1 MVNGIANTTHV
12 RMVTPS
18 GFIVYWDDR
27 RCILCENC
35 IKACP
40 NQAIFSDGEE
50 ILLDRSKCLGCGT
63 CVETCVM
70 GARDLMNKDF
80 QKPSFMHLH

>member
-1 MVNGIANTTHV
+1 MVTGSANTTSV
-12 RMVTPS
+12 KMATPS

-40 NQAIFSDGEE
+40 NQAIHLVEE
-50 ILLDRSKCLGCGT
+50 EVTVDQVKCQRCGT
-63 CVETCVM
+63 CIETCAM
-70 GARDLMNKDF
+70 SARDLVSEDAPQIRHCK
-80 QKPSFMHLH
+80 

>member
-1 MVNGIANTTHV
+1 MVNGTANLTSV
-12 RMVTPS
+12 KMATPS

-40 NQAIFSDGEE
+40 NQAICLVEE
-50 ILLDRSKCLGCGT
+50 EVVIDQGKCQRCGT
-63 CVETCVM
+63 CVETCAM
-70 GARDLMNKDF
+70 GARDLVSKETP
-80 QKPSFMHLH
+80 QPRHCK